1 METKPSYEID
11 SYKRINLIFIILI
24 MFIFFYCYIST
35 FLNFG
40 VRSLCEGM
48 PLSYC
53 KSRGLTRA
61 FSQIL
66 NFNLKEAIAY
76 NPYSLKIFSFFLIQ
90 LIARFFINKIIRLS
104 NFKLVLTF
112 DVFLSSIYFIFSFYN
127 LVIILD

>member
-1 METKPSYEID
+1 METRPSYEID
-11 SYKRINLIFIILI
+11 SYKRINMIFIIMI
-24 MFIFFYCYIST
+24 MFIFFYCYLSS

-40 VRSLCEGM
+40 IGSLCKGM

-66 NFNLKEAIAY
+66 NLNFKEALAY

-90 LIARFFINKIIRLS
+90 LMVRLLINKMLRFS
-104 NFKLVLTF
+104 NFKLVLAFDIVFSITF
-112 DVFLSSIYFIFSFYN
+112 FIYSFYN
-127 LVIILD
+127 LVII

>member
-1 METKPSYEID
+1 METKPSYEIN
-11 SYKRINLIFIILI
+11 SYKRINMVFIIII
-24 MFIFFYCYIST
+24 MFIFFYCYLSS

-40 VRSLCEGM
+40 IGSLCKGM

-61 FSQIL
+61 FFQIL
-66 NFNLKEAIAY
+66 NLNFKEAIAY

-90 LIARFFINKIIRLS
+90 LIARLVINKIINFS

-112 DVFLSSIYFIFSFYN
+112 DIICSSIFFVFSFYN
-127 LVIILD
+127 LVII

>member
-1 METKPSYEID
+1 VETKPSYEID
-11 SYKRINLIFIILI
+11 SYKKINMIFIIII
-24 MFIFFYCYIST
+24 MFIFFYCYLSS

-40 VRSLCEGM
+40 IGSLCEGM

-66 NFNLKEAIAY
+66 NLNFKEAVAY

-90 LIARFFINKIIRLS
+90 LIARFLINKILRLS
-104 NFKLVLTF
+104 NFKSVLIFDIVFSVTF
-112 DVFLSSIYFIFSFYN
+112 FIYSFYN
-127 LVIILD
+127 LVII

>member
-1 METKPSYEID
+1 METKPSYEIN
-11 SYKRINLIFIILI
+11 SYKRINMIFIIII
-24 MFIFFYCYIST
+24 MFIFFYCYLSS

-40 VRSLCEGM
+40 IGSLCKGM

-61 FSQIL
+61 FFQIL
-66 NFNLKEAIAY
+66 NLNFKEAIAY

-90 LIARFFINKIIRLS
+90 LIARLVINKIINFS

-112 DVFLSSIYFIFSFYN
+112 DIICSSIFFVFSFYN
-127 LVIILD
+127 LVII

>member
-1 METKPSYEID
+1 MERKPSYEIN
-11 SYKRINLIFIILI
+11 SYKRINMIFIIII
-24 MFIFFYCYIST
+24 MFIFFYCYLSS

-40 VRSLCEGM
+40 IGSLCKGM

-61 FSQIL
+61 FFQIL
-66 NFNLKEAIAY
+66 NLNFKEAIAY

-90 LIARFFINKIIRLS
+90 LIARLVINKIINFS

-112 DVFLSSIYFIFSFYN
+112 DIICSSIFFVFSFYN
-127 LVIILD
+127 LVVI